1 MRETVSSARPRW
13 SVARRLA
20 SRLRRPPSRDQAFDG
35 LMALLLAG
43 GYVTLLLATASG
55 IGYARD
61 EGFYFTAA
69 RSYGEWFELLAR
81 DTSRALDPQTVDQYF
96 VVNHEH
102 PVLMKSLFAL
112 SYRLFYEALGWIQEP
127 GTAYRLP
134 GMLMGAMAVALVY
147 AWGARVTGRLPG
159 LVAALSFAFMP
170 RIFFH
175 AHLACFDVPV
185 AAMWLVTTFAYWWA
199 VERGGI
205 GRALVVGLLYGLLLN
220 TKHNAWLLPPAL
232 VLHWAILRG
241 GPFWRRLKARAL
253 LVPWPLLAMATVSP
267 AVLYA
272 TWPWLWHDTL
282 ERLQGWYAFH
292 RYHVYYNMEF
302 LGQTYWK
309 PPMPRLYPWLMT
321 VATVPL
327 VTLLLFCIG
336 GAGAVRSFADRGP
349 LRRILR
355 RGARPSEAGHTCDVA
370 AAETSE
376 PAATPAVFRPASA
389 DGARSAQL
397 LWAMSIL
404 VSYAPWLSSDTP
416 IFGGTKHWLTA
427 YPFLALFAAAGYRA
441 VSSRLELAF
450 GLARRQRLASQIVPV
465 LLTAC
470 VVVGP
475 AVMALHANPWGL
487 SAYTPIVGGASGAA
501 TLGLNRTFWGT
512 TTGSLREII
521 NERAAP
527 QASVFIHDTAYPS
540 WTMMQRDGSLRGD
553 LRPTLAI
560 EDSSLALYHHEP
572 HMGGVE
578 YQIWVDYRTTV
589 PDSVGS
595 YDGVPVVWLYRRPEA
610 TREDYLRG
618 GLPRSSPTES
628 PPTADPPP

>member
-1 MRETVSSARPRW
+1 
-13 SVARRLA
+13 
-20 SRLRRPPSRDQAFDG
+20 
-35 LMALLLAG
+35 
-43 GYVTLLLATASG
+43 
-55 IGYARD
+55 
-61 EGFYFTAA
+61 
-69 RSYGEWFELLAR
+69 
-81 DTSRALDPQTVDQYF
+81 
-96 VVNHEH
+96 
-102 PVLMKSLFAL
+102 
-112 SYRLFYEALGWIQEP
+112 
-127 GTAYRLP
+127 
-134 GMLMGAMAVALVY
+134 
-147 AWGARVTGRLPG
+147 
-159 LVAALSFAFMP
+159 MP
-170 RIFFH
+170 RVFFH

-185 AAMWLVTTFAYWWA
+185 AAMWLVTTLAYWWA

-205 GRALVVGLLYGLLLN
+205 GRALVVGVLYGLLLN
-220 TKHNAWLLPPAL
+220 TKHNAWLLPPVL
-232 VLHWAILRG
+232 VLHWAMVRG
-241 GPFWRRLKARAL
+241 GAFWRRLKARRL
-253 LVPWPLLAMATVSP
+253 LVPGPLLAMATVSP
-267 AVLYA
+267 ALLYA

-321 VATVPL
+321 VATVPA

-336 GAGAVRSFADRGP
+336 AAGATRTLAEHGL
-349 LRRILR
+349 LRRIWR
-355 RGARPSEAGHTCDVA
+355 RTEHRSGPARTA
-370 AAETSE
+370 AH
-376 PAATPAVFRPASA
+376 SA
-389 DGARSAQL
+389 LL
-397 LWAMSIL
+397 LWAVSIL

-416 IFGGTKHWLTA
+416 NFGGTKHWLTA
-427 YPFLALFAAAGYRA
+427 YPFVALFAAAGYQA
-441 VSSRLELAF
+441 VSSRL
-450 GLARRQRLASQIVPV
+450 RLALDSSHRRPLPPKVASV
-465 LLTAC
+465 LLGAC
-470 VVVGP
+470 VLVGP

-540 WTMMQRDGSLRGD
+540 WAMMQRDGSLRGD

-560 EDSSLALYHHEP
+560 EHSSVALYHYEP

-595 YDGVPVVWLYRRPEA
+595 YDGVPVVWLYRRPDVSS
-610 TREDYLRG
+610 EDDLRG
-618 GLPRSSPTES
+618 GSSTLPP
-628 PPTADPPP
+628 

>member
-1 MRETVSSARPRW
+1 MTQAVSLATPFRRF
-13 SVARRLA
+13 ARRAASTLQRSLNRGCVVDGLIAVLLA
-20 SRLRRPPSRDQAFDG
+20 S
-35 LMALLLAG
+35 
-43 GYVTLLLATASG
+43 GYVTLLLATASS

-69 RSYGEWFELLAR
+69 RSYGAWFELLAQ
-81 DTSRALDPQTVDQYF
+81 DATRALEPGTVDQYF
-96 VVNHEH
+96 GVNHEH
-102 PVLMKSLFAL
+102 PALMKSLFAL
-112 SYRLFYEALGWIQEP
+112 SYRLFYEQLGWIRHP

-134 GMLMGAMAVALVY
+134 GMLMGGMAVALTYVW
-147 AWGARVTGRLPG
+147 AARVIGRWPG
-159 LVAALSFAFMP
+159 LVAALSLAFMP
-170 RIFFH
+170 RVFFH

-205 GRALVVGLLYGLLLN
+205 GRALVVGVLYGLLLN

-232 VLHWAILRG
+232 VLHWVIVRG
-241 GPFWRRLKARAL
+241 GAFWRALKARRL
-253 LVPWPLLAMATVSP
+253 LVPWPLVAMATVSP
-267 AVLYA
+267 ALLYA

-292 RYHVYYNMEF
+292 RHHVYYNMEF

-321 VATVPL
+321 AATVPL

-336 GAGAVRSFADRGP
+336 GARAARNLAEHGL
-349 LRRILR
+349 LRRIWR
-355 RGARPSEAGHTCDVA
+355 RA
-370 AAETSE
+370 AHRSGTQCTATHSAE
-376 PAATPAVFRPASA
+376 
-389 DGARSAQL
+389 L

-404 VSYAPWLSSDTP
+404 VSYAPWLSSGTP

-427 YPFLALFAAAGYRA
+427 YPFLALFAAAGYEA
-441 VSSRLELAF
+441 VASRLRLAF
-450 GLARRQRLASQIVPV
+450 DSSKRLALGSKAVPV
-465 LLTAC
+465 LLAAC
-470 VVVGP
+470 VLG
-475 AVMALHANPWGL
+475 
-487 SAYTPIVGGASGAA
+487 GGAGGPA

-521 NERAAP
+521 NGRAAP
-527 QASVFIHDTAYPS
+527 QAAVFIHDTAYPS

-560 EDSSLALYHHEP
+560 EDSDVALYHHEP
-572 HMGGVE
+572 HMEGVE

-595 YDGVPVVWLYRRPEA
+595 YDGVPVVWLYRRPEV
-610 TREDYLRG
+610 TTEDYLRG
-618 GLPRSSPTES
+618 GLPRSPTTGS
-628 PPTADPPP
+628 SASADPRR